1 MAGRPLKF
9 KTVEELQKKI
19 DAYFDSC
26 WEERE
31 EKDGNGDVFKRYKV
45 QITPYTITGLA
56 LALDTTRETLMD
68 YEEKDGYSDTIKM
81 AKLRCQNFAEQQL
94 FTGKNA
100 AGPIFAL
107 KNYGWRDKI
116 ENELT
121 GKDGKDLI
129 PENTNL
135 DKLAE
140 LISKK
145 NKDTYETENN

>member
-145 NKDTYETENN
+145 NKEVYEGED

>member
-26 WEERE
+26 WEERDIRNTE
-31 EKDGNGDVFKRYKV
+31 GAVLGKQKV
-45 QITPYTITGLA
+45 QTMPYTITGLA